1 MRGPVQPLARKEF
14 LPFSRPTLEVDDI
27 QGVVDVLTSG
37 WITTGPKCQA
47 FEKAFAD
54 YVGASYAC
62 ALTSATAGLH
72 CVLLALDLQPGDEVI
87 TSSMTWVSTVNMIE
101 ITGAKPV
108 FVDIDPRTL
117 MISAADAAR
126 AITPRTK
133 ALIPIHFAG
142 APVDL
147 DPFRELAAQHHLRL
161 IEDAAHA
168 AGTEYKGQRI
178 GSPGTSIFSFHPIK
192 NMTTAEGGMVCTDDA
207 ALFERIKR
215 LKFHGLAKDAWDR
228 YAKQGAA
235 APMEVVE
242 PGFKYN
248 FTDLQAS
255 LGLTQLAKLDVF
267 NARRAELAQRYDA
280 LFQEVPEISTTRPPA
295 WPHKHTR
302 HLYIVF
308 LDIDRVGLT
317 RDEFLAALKERNIGT
332 GVHFKAAHLHD
343 YYQHTGRYPRG
354 SLPQTEWASDRLFSL
369 PLFPRM
375 TEDDVRE
382 VVAAIKDVLAAQA
395 RRSSA

>member
-54 YVGASYAC
+54 YVGASHAC

-72 CVLLALDLQPGDEVI
+72 CVLLALGLQPGDEVI

-178 GSPGTSIFSFHPIK
+178 GTRVQLTK
-192 NMTTAEGGMVCTDDA
+192 
-207 ALFERIKR
+207 
-215 LKFHGLAKDAWDR
+215 
-228 YAKQGAA
+228 
-235 APMEVVE
+235 
-242 PGFKYN
+242 
-248 FTDLQAS
+248 S
-255 LGLTQLAKLDVF
+255 L
-267 NARRAELAQRYDA
+267 
-280 LFQEVPEISTTRPPA
+280 EIQTCAGPLPP
-295 WPHKHTR
+295 P
-302 HLYIVF
+302 
-308 LDIDRVGLT
+308 
-317 RDEFLAALKERNIGT
+317 
-332 GVHFKAAHLHD
+332 
-343 YYQHTGRYPRG
+343 
-354 SLPQTEWASDRLFSL
+354 LPS
-369 PLFPRM
+369 
-375 TEDDVRE
+375 
-382 VVAAIKDVLAAQA
+382 VVA
-395 RRSSA
+395 